1 MNKRDSYPA
10 EVYEHYLGPA
20 IAHPWTRVLLEYAAP
35 RPGELVLDV
44 ACGTGTV
51 ARHAAPMV
59 EHHGR
64 VVALDMNADMLE
76 VGRGLPALG
85 GAAIEWRQGDAV
97 RLDRPDGAFDLV
109 TCQQG
114 LQFFPD
120 RAASLREMR
129 RVLTDRGRV
138 AISVWRALGLHPVY
152 EALMGATAR
161 HLGAPLSAVDMSFSL
176 WSADELRA
184 LLSDAGFQGIE
195 ITPRSMDVRLPEP
208 DRFAHLTVL
217 SAATS
222 IPAFAQ
228 LDPAERASLVER
240 VTAETRAVVQH
251 YRDRDTLRFP
261 MSTHIAVAHR
271 P

>member
-1 MNKRDSYPA
+1 MNQPEASPA

-20 IAHPWTRVLLEYAAP
+20 IAHPWTHVLLEYAAP
-35 RPGELVLDV
+35 RPGERVLDV

-64 VVALDMNADMLE
+64 VVALDMNADLLD
-76 VGRGLPALG
+76 VGRRLPALG

-97 RLDRPDGAFDLV
+97 RLDLPDGVFDLV

-114 LQFFPD
+114 LQFFPG
-120 RAASLREMR
+120 RAAALREMR
-129 RVLTDRGRV
+129 RVLTGRGRI

-161 HLGAPLSAVDMSFSL
+161 HLGAPLSAVDVSFSL
-176 WSADELRA
+176 WSADELRS
-184 LLSDAGFQGIE
+184 LLSDAGFRGIE
-195 ITPRSMDVRLPEP
+195 IKPRSMDVHLPEP

-217 SAATS
+217 GAATS

-228 LDPAERASLVER
+228 LDPAARASLVER
-240 VTAETRAVVQH
+240 VTAETRTVVQS
-251 YRDRDTLRFP
+251 YRDRDTLRCP
-261 MSTHIAVAHR
+261 MFTHITVAHS